1 MEKIPFPG
9 VNFFVRLSDF
19 EPAPDD
25 FKAEFIAGLER
36 HPKVLPCKVFYD
48 EHGSRLF
55 DQICQLDEYYLTRA
69 EAEILRNNTT
79 EIAALCGPSCVLV
92 EPGSGNSSKT
102 RLLLD
107 HLERQVAYVPI
118 DISQAHLFSAA
129 QTLNGDYFPLEIL
142 PVCALSE
149 VIFHNDSF
157 VVHTLRGR
165 SGKVDPKKRQRY
177 SNEFRR
183 EAVEQMRGGNNI
195 VRLARELG
203 VCRRVLYNWRDQLDE
218 SNAPPTRTR
227 ELILRKQIL
236 RLKRL
241 LANKTLEVDFFRH
254 ALQRV
259 GARRRQ
265 NFHSG
270 DKASTTR

>member
-1 MEKIPFPG
+1 MELFRSAATKPRRD
-9 VNFFVRLSDF
+9 VL
-19 EPAPDD
+19 
-25 FKAEFIAGLER
+25 AG
-36 HPKVLPCKVFYD
+36 VLPPSPEDLHPTDLSPGWGVPSQIVKV
-48 EHGSRLF
+48 
-55 DQICQLDEYYLTRA
+55 
-69 EAEILRNNTT
+69 EILAST
-79 EIAALCGPSCVLV
+79 
-92 EPGSGNSSKT
+92 
-102 RLLLD
+102 
-107 HLERQVAYVPI
+107 
-118 DISQAHLFSAA
+118 
-129 QTLNGDYFPLEIL
+129 PLK
-142 PVCALSE
+142 ALSE
-149 VIFHNDSF
+149 LIFHNDSF

-183 EAVEQMRGGNNI
+183 EAVERMRGGNNI
-195 VRLARELG
+195 VRLARDLG

-227 ELILRKQIL
+227 ELMLRKQIL

-265 NFHSG
+265 NFHPG
-270 DKASTTR
+270 DKASTMR